1 MTINRLLYLALLSA
15 SLLGATGCQR
25 DPDRSL
31 AVAAETGLYSDSA
44 AAKVAAYHDTTGR
57 SADDRLA
64 GGVRMIPIS
73 TPQGNFKVWTKRVGH
88 SPRMKVLILHGGPGM
103 THEAYEAF
111 DSYLPQEGIEY
122 YYYDQLGS
130 ANSDQPKDLRLWSLP
145 RFVEE
150 VEQVRRALKL
160 DSSNFYLLG
169 HSWGGILAM
178 QYALKYQRHLKGLV
192 ISNMVASIPEYDTYA
207 HQVLGPK
214 LKPDVLKEIL
224 AFEAKKDYGNPR
236 YMKLIEE
243 NYYPEHV
250 LRMPLDKWPEPVQRS
265 FRHVNSQV
273 YVSMQGQSEFGVSK
287 GATLSNWDVKAQ
299 LPTLTVPTL
308 AIGAEH
314 DTMDPAQMKWI
325 ADHVQHGRYH
335 YCPNGSHMAMYDDQ
349 QTYFKGLTRFIHDVD
364 GGTFPA
370 AK

>member
-1 MTINRLLYLALLSA
+1 MNRLFA
-15 SLLGATGCQR
+15 SLFASTLLLIGGACQG
-25 DPDRSL
+25 P
-31 AVAAETGLYSDSA
+31 ATTTATTETSVSSTSA
-44 AAKVAAYHDTTGR
+44 AYQDTTGR
-57 SADDRLA
+57 TADDRLA

-111 DSYLPQEGIEY
+111 DSYLPQQGIEY

-130 ANSDQPKDLRLWSLP
+130 ANSDQPKDMKLWSLP

-150 VEQVRRALKL
+150 VEQVRKALKL
-160 DSSNFYLLG
+160 DSSNFYLYG

-178 QYALKYQRHLKGLV
+178 QYALKYQNHLKGLI
-192 ISNMVASIPEYDTYA
+192 ISNMVPSIPEYDAYA
-207 HQVLGPK
+207 HKVLGPQ
-214 LKPDVLKEIL
+214 LKPEVLKQIV
-224 AFEAKKDYGNPR
+224 AFEAKQDYGNPR

-250 LRMPLDKWPEPVQRS
+250 LRMPLNQWPEPVQRS

-287 GATLSNWDVKAQ
+287 GASLSNWDVKAQ
-299 LPTLTVPTL
+299 LPQLKVPTL

-325 ADHVQHGRYH
+325 AEHVQHGRYL

-349 QTYFKGLTRFIHDVD
+349 KTYFKGLTAFIHDVD
-364 GGTFPA
+364 QGTFPA